1 MFNIYKNFFS
11 QITTI
16 PIYEELI
23 SVFIQNKSPFEN
35 RYIYTPNKIKR
46 PYQGTSMK
54 LLICSVLFII
64 AFSVFILYTDYS
76 ITGKIFFIVFFIFGS
91 IKSLKIV
98 FIKAQGIDLYNQEQ
112 YQEAINVFYQYSKI
126 TKYQAGLML
135 DYCFNK
141 LNRPEDCIN
150 ILQKFKPASY
160 RIKIFYQYLVLKQ
173 YDYAI
178 KYLNETISD
187 TELQRHPLSASI
199 IAMAFLYL
207 KNDPA
212 KAIEYIKSKKFIF
225 TQTTSIIET
234 GAQVWLSY
242 NQIRAISKGKFSDM
256 FFINEMQNSI
266 TDDSQNSY
274 EFEINIIKY
283 ILSICYEKIGDTQSK
298 ERIEEEIRVSKIPNI
313 ANSKYFIELKNF
325 FTDFAKANV

>member
-1 MFNIYKNFFS
+1 MLEFNNRIS
-11 QITTI
+11 DRLRLI
-16 PIYEELI
+16 PIYKD
-23 SVFIQNKSPFEN
+23 FILTFTQDKSPFD
-35 RYIYTPNKIKR
+35 IGYTIDKINVPFYKNE
-46 PYQGTSMK
+46 K
-54 LLICSVLFII
+54 LLAFMILF
-64 AFSVFILYTDYS
+64 YS
-76 ITGKIFFIVFFIFGS
+76 IVFLLVIFNINETIILTGPLCIS
-91 IKSLKIV
+91 ILVLLTTCMIETR
-98 FIKAQGIDLYNQEQ
+98 GINLYNRGQ